1 MVLAA
6 VTTMSTPQAFAGMML
21 DDRTSGG
28 TCRTGM
34 MLDDRAGGT
43 CRVGLTS
50 SALAIISAR
59 TALGMMLD
67 D

>member
-1 MVLAA
+1 
-6 VTTMSTPQAFAGMML
+6 
-21 DDRTSGG
+21 
-28 TCRTGM
+28 M